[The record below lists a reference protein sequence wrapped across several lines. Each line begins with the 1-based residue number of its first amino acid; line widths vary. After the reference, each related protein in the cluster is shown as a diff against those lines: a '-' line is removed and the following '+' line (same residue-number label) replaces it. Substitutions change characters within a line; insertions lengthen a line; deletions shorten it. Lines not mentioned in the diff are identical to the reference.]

1 MGSEDFLEGIWRVQ
15 AGDQAAEETLL
26 RENMPLVA
34 AIARRY
40 QNCGLAQEDM
50 IQLGS
55 IGLLQALR
63 RFDPTRGL
71 CFSTYAVPLIAGE
84 IRRFLRD
91 DGMVKFSREAKS
103 LALQIERV
111 RREQGD
117 LTVEELSKR
126 LNVPLED
133 VTAALAS
140 RTAALSL
147 DAPTDDDGADLKT
160 FLGSADADTEQDAL
174 RRVELR
180 ELFAVLSERERQVL
194 FLRYFQDRTQNEVG
208 KRLGLSQVQ
217 ISRIEKKALLRH
229 TRGYHSPVHSALL
242 KAWTGTILRNPRLQA
257 GEEDPAES
265 YNPFRCW
272 LRGSCG

>member
-1 MGSEDFLEGIWRVQ
+1 MGTEAFLDGIRRVQ
-15 AGDQAAEETLL
+15 AGDKAAEEALL

-40 QNCGLAQEDM
+40 QNCGLGQEDM

-63 RFDPTRGL
+63 RFDPDRGL

-91 DGMVKFSREAKS
+91 DGMVKFSRETKS
-103 LALQIERV
+103 LALRIERI
-111 RREQGD
+111 RQEQGN
-117 LTVEELSKR
+117 LTVEELSKA

-133 VTAALAS
+133 ITAALAS
-140 RTAALSL
+140 RTGALSL
-147 DAPTDDDGADLKT
+147 DAPTDEDGAELHS

-194 FLRYFQDRTQNEVG
+194 FMRYFQDRTQNEVG

-217 ISRIEKKALLRH
+217 ISRIEKKALLRM
-229 TRGYHSPVHSALL
+229 RQQGE
-242 KAWTGTILRNPRLQA
+242 KA
-257 GEEDPAES
+257 
-265 YNPFRCW
+265 
-272 LRGSCG
+272 

>member
-1 MGSEDFLEGIWRVQ
+1 MGSEDFLEGIRRVQ
-15 AGDQAAEETLL
+15 AGDRGAEEALL

-91 DGMVKFSREAKS
+91 DGMVKFSRETKS

-117 LTVEELSKR
+117 LTVEELSKV
-126 LNVPLED
+126 LHVSLED
-133 VTAALAS
+133 ITAALAS

-147 DAPTDDDGADLKT
+147 DAPTDEDGADLQT
-160 FLGSADADTEQDAL
+160 FLGNANADTEKDAL

-194 FLRYFQDRTQNEVG
+194 FMRYFQDRTQNEVG

-217 ISRIEKKALLRH
+217 ISRIEKKALLRM
-229 TRGYHSPVHSALL
+229 RQQGE
-242 KAWTGTILRNPRLQA
+242 KA
-257 GEEDPAES
+257 
-265 YNPFRCW
+265 
-272 LRGSCG
+272 

>member
-1 MGSEDFLEGIWRVQ
+1 MGSEDFLEGIRRVQ
-15 AGDQAAEETLL
+15 AGDRGAEEALL

-91 DGMVKFSREAKS
+91 DGMVKFSRETKS
-103 LALQIERV
+103 LALKIERI

-117 LTVEELSKR
+117 LTVAELSS
-126 LNVPLED
+126 LLQVPSED
-133 VTAALAS
+133 ITAALAS
-140 RTAALSL
+140 RTGALSL
-147 DAPTDDDGADLKT
+147 DAPTDEDGADLQT
-160 FLGSADADTEQDAL
+160 FLGSADANTEQDAL
-174 RRVELR
+174 RRAELR

-194 FLRYFQDRTQNEVG
+194 FMRYFQDRTQSEVG
-208 KRLGLSQVQ
+208 QRLGLSQVQ
-217 ISRIEKKALLRH
+217 ISRIEKKALLRM
-229 TRGYHSPVHSALL
+229 R
-242 KAWTGTILRNPRLQA
+242 QQ
-257 GEEDPAES
+257 GE
-265 YNPFRCW
+265 
-272 LRGSCG
+272 GV

>member
-1 MGSEDFLEGIWRVQ
+1 MGSEDFLEGIRRVQ
-15 AGDQAAEETLL
+15 AGDRGAEEALL

-91 DGMVKFSREAKS
+91 DGMVKFSRETKS

-117 LTVEELSKR
+117 LTVEELSKV
-126 LNVPLED
+126 LHVPLED
-133 VTAALAS
+133 ITAALAS

-147 DAPTDDDGADLKT
+147 DAPTDEDGADLQT
-160 FLGSADADTEQDAL
+160 FLGKANADTEKDAL

-217 ISRIEKKALLRH
+217 ISRIEKKALLRM
-229 TRGYHSPVHSALL
+229 RQQGE
-242 KAWTGTILRNPRLQA
+242 KA
-257 GEEDPAES
+257 
-265 YNPFRCW
+265 
-272 LRGSCG
+272 

>member
-1 MGSEDFLEGIWRVQ
+1 MGTEEFLDGIRRVQ
-15 AGDQAAEETLL
+15 QGDRAAEEALL
-26 RENMPLVA
+26 RENLPLVA

-91 DGMVKFSREAKS
+91 DGMVKFSRETKS
-103 LALQIERV
+103 LALKIERI

-117 LTVEELSKR
+117 LTVAELSS
-126 LNVPLED
+126 LLQVPAED
-133 VTAALAS
+133 ITAALAS
-140 RTAALSL
+140 RTGALSL
-147 DAPTDDDGADLKT
+147 DAPTDEDGADLQT
-160 FLGSADADTEQDAL
+160 FLGSADANTEQDAL
-174 RRVELR
+174 RRAELR

-194 FLRYFQDRTQNEVG
+194 FLRYFRDRTQSEVG
-208 KRLGLSQVQ
+208 QRLGLSQVQ
-217 ISRIEKKALLRH
+217 ISRIEKKALLRM
-229 TRGYHSPVHSALL
+229 RQQGE
-242 KAWTGTILRNPRLQA
+242 KA
-257 GEEDPAES
+257 
-265 YNPFRCW
+265 
-272 LRGSCG
+272 

>member
-1 MGSEDFLEGIWRVQ
+1 MGSEDFLEGIRRVQ
-15 AGDQAAEETLL
+15 AGDRGAEEALL

-91 DGMVKFSREAKS
+91 DGMVKFSRETKS

-117 LTVEELSKR
+117 LTVEELSKV
-126 LNVPLED
+126 LHVPLED
-133 VTAALAS
+133 ITAALAS

-147 DAPTDDDGADLKT
+147 DAPTDEDGADLQT

-217 ISRIEKKALLRH
+217 ISRIEKKALLRM
-229 TRGYHSPVHSALL
+229 R
-242 KAWTGTILRNPRLQA
+242 QQ
-257 GEEDPAES
+257 GEKV
-265 YNPFRCW
+265 
-272 LRGSCG
+272 

>member
-1 MGSEDFLEGIWRVQ
+1 MGSEDFLEGIRRVQ
-15 AGDQAAEETLL
+15 AGDRGAEEALL

-91 DGMVKFSREAKS
+91 DGMVKFSRETKS

-117 LTVEELSKR
+117 LTVEELSKV
-126 LNVPLED
+126 LHVSLED
-133 VTAALAS
+133 ITAALAS

-147 DAPTDDDGADLKT
+147 DAPTDEDGADLQT

-194 FLRYFQDRTQNEVG
+194 FMRYFQDRTQNEVG

-217 ISRIEKKALLRH
+217 RSRIEKKALLRM
-229 TRGYHSPVHSALL
+229 RQQGE
-242 KAWTGTILRNPRLQA
+242 KA
-257 GEEDPAES
+257 
-265 YNPFRCW
+265 
-272 LRGSCG
+272 

>member
-1 MGSEDFLEGIWRVQ
+1 MGSEDFLEGIRRVQ
-15 AGDQAAEETLL
+15 AGDRGAEEALL

-91 DGMVKFSREAKS
+91 DGMVKFSRETKS

-117 LTVEELSKR
+117 LTVEELSKV
-126 LNVPLED
+126 LHVPLED
-133 VTAALAS
+133 ITAALAS

-147 DAPTDDDGADLKT
+147 DAPTDEDGADLQT

-217 ISRIEKKALLRH
+217 ISRIEKKALLRM
-229 TRGYHSPVHSALL
+229 RQQGE
-242 KAWTGTILRNPRLQA
+242 KA
-257 GEEDPAES
+257 
-265 YNPFRCW
+265 
-272 LRGSCG
+272 

>member
-1 MGSEDFLEGIWRVQ
+1 MGNSDFLEGIRRVQ
-15 AGDQAAEETLL
+15 TGDGAAEEALL

-40 QNCGLAQEDM
+40 QNCGLGQEDM
-50 IQLGS
+50 LQLGS

-63 RFDPTRGL
+63 RFDPDRGL

-91 DGMVKFSREAKS
+91 DGMVKFSRETKS
-103 LALQIERV
+103 LAIRIERI

-117 LTVEELSKR
+117 LTVEELSKA
-126 LNVPLED
+126 LNSPLED
-133 VTAALAS
+133 ITAALAS
-140 RTAALSL
+140 REGALSL
-147 DAPTDDDGADLKT
+147 DAPTEEDGADLQS
-160 FLGSADADTEQDAL
+160 FLGSADANTEKDAL

-208 KRLGLSQVQ
+208 QRLGLSQVQ
-217 ISRIEKKALLRH
+217 ISRIEKKALLRM
-229 TRGYHSPVHSALL
+229 R
-242 KAWTGTILRNPRLQA
+242 QQ
-257 GEEDPAES
+257 GEKE
-265 YNPFRCW
+265 
-272 LRGSCG
+272 

>member
-1 MGSEDFLEGIWRVQ
+1 MGSEDFLEGIRRVQ
-15 AGDQAAEETLL
+15 AGDRGAEEALL

-91 DGMVKFSREAKS
+91 DGMVKFSRETKS

-117 LTVEELSKR
+117 LTVEELSKV
-126 LNVPLED
+126 LHVPLED
-133 VTAALAS
+133 ITAALAS

-147 DAPTDDDGADLKT
+147 DAPTDEDGADLQT
-160 FLGSADADTEQDAL
+160 FLGSADADTEKDAL

-194 FLRYFQDRTQNEVG
+194 FMRYFQDRTQNEVG

-217 ISRIEKKALLRH
+217 ISRIEKKALLRM
-229 TRGYHSPVHSALL
+229 RQQGE
-242 KAWTGTILRNPRLQA
+242 KA
-257 GEEDPAES
+257 
-265 YNPFRCW
+265 
-272 LRGSCG
+272 

>member
-1 MGSEDFLEGIWRVQ
+1 MGSEDFLEGIRRVQ
-15 AGDQAAEETLL
+15 AGDRGAEEALL

-91 DGMVKFSREAKS
+91 DGMVKFSRETKS

-111 RREQGD
+111 RRERGD
-117 LTVEELSKR
+117 LTLAELSKA
-126 LNVPLED
+126 LQVPLED
-133 VTAALAS
+133 ITAALAS

-147 DAPTDDDGADLKT
+147 DAPTDEDGADLQT
-160 FLGSADADTEQDAL
+160 FLGSADADTEKDAL

-180 ELFAVLSERERQVL
+180 ELFSVLTEREQQVL
-194 FLRYFQDRTQNEVG
+194 FMRYFQDRTQNEVG

-217 ISRIEKKALLRH
+217 ISRIEKKALLRM
-229 TRGYHSPVHSALL
+229 RQQGE
-242 KAWTGTILRNPRLQA
+242 KA
-257 GEEDPAES
+257 
-265 YNPFRCW
+265 
-272 LRGSCG
+272 

>member
-1 MGSEDFLEGIWRVQ
+1 MGSEAFLDRIRRVQ
-15 AGDQAAEETLL
+15 QGDQAAEEALL
-26 RENMPLVA
+26 RENLPLVA

-50 IQLGS
+50 LQLGS

-91 DGMVKFSREAKS
+91 DGMVKFSRETKS
-103 LALQIERV
+103 LAIRIERV

-117 LTVEELSKR
+117 LTIEDLAQRLQVPVE
-126 LNVPLED
+126 D
-133 VTAALAS
+133 ITAALAS

-147 DAPTDDDGADLKT
+147 DAPADEDGTDLKT
-160 FLGSADADTEQDAL
+160 FLGKADADTEKDAL
-174 RRVELR
+174 RRVELK

-217 ISRIEKKALLRH
+217 ISRIEKKALLRM
-229 TRGYHSPVHSALL
+229 REQGK
-242 KAWTGTILRNPRLQA
+242 KA
-257 GEEDPAES
+257 
-265 YNPFRCW
+265 
-272 LRGSCG
+272 

>member
-1 MGSEDFLEGIWRVQ
+1 MGSEDFLEGIRRVQ
-15 AGDQAAEETLL
+15 AGDRGAEEALL

-91 DGMVKFSREAKS
+91 DGMVKFSRETKS

-117 LTVEELSKR
+117 LTVEELSKV
-126 LNVPLED
+126 LHVPLED
-133 VTAALAS
+133 ITAALAS

-147 DAPTDDDGADLKT
+147 DAPTDEDGADLQT
-160 FLGSADADTEQDAL
+160 FLGSDGANTEQDAL

-194 FLRYFQDRTQNEVG
+194 FMRYFQDRTQNEVG

-217 ISRIEKKALLRH
+217 ISRIEKKALLRM
-229 TRGYHSPVHSALL
+229 RQQGE
-242 KAWTGTILRNPRLQA
+242 KA
-257 GEEDPAES
+257 
-265 YNPFRCW
+265 
-272 LRGSCG
+272 